1 MPLKE
6 QKQRGGKV
14 MSVGNSTREHL
25 EIFHSLILQTNC
37 HGFTRQQ
44 QGSCSTFHY
53 RLFHLL
59 QGPSM
64 MKIKLEPYIHLCN
77 NLFFEKETINFT
89 VI

>member
-1 MPLKE
+1 MASQDNSKEVAPLSTLIS
-6 QKQRGGKV
+6 RG
-14 MSVGNSTREHL
+14 
-25 EIFHSLILQTNC
+25 
-37 HGFTRQQ
+37 
-44 QGSCSTFHY
+44 HY